1 MEIVVKIEAPGLM
14 EALMAIAE
22 QMQAHNALLGGETAL
37 NQGPVM
43 VPPVP
48 APPVQPDY
56 VNPAPVQAPV
66 QTPPQAV
73 TPAPVTPAP
82 APPAPQQAAPPVVPT
97 VEAPSYTQQDMAMA
111 CVQLMDMKGQARIME
126 IMAQFGVQALTQLDK
141 SQYSVLAQVLRNEG
155 VNI

>member
-14 EALMAIAE
+14 EALLAIAE
-22 QMQAHNALLGGETAL
+22 QMQAHNALIGGETAL
-37 NQGPVM
+37 NQGPV
-43 VPPVP
+43 P
-48 APPVQPDY
+48 AAPVQPDY
-56 VNPAPVQAPV
+56 VNPAPIQAPV

-141 SQYSVLAQVLRNEG
+141 SQYGVLAQVLRNEG